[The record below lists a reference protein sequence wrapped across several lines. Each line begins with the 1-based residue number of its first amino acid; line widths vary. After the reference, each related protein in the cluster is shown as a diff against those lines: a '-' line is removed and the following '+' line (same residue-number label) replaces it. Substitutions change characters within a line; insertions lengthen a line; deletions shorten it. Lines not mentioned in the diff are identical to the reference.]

1 MTLPTA
7 MLFDLDGT
15 ILDDGDRRTVLLE
28 VATEQRA
35 LLGSHDPARV
45 ANRLEDAF
53 AAFWSDPTRH
63 RIARFGLAEAR
74 LGVVTEVFVDLDLQP
89 DAARAF
95 SETFNERRAQATT
108 LFLGA
113 RDTLVS
119 IRAQGVRLALVTN
132 GPSDTQRAKI
142 ERFTLADLFDHIQ
155 IEGEC
160 GFGKPEDQAYHHALA
175 ILGVRAQ
182 ETWMIGDHLEWEV
195 AAPQRHGIYAVWHD
209 PYARGLPAGTAV
221 RPDRIIT
228 RFADLLG

>member
-95 SETFNERRAQATT
+95 SETFNKRRAQATT

-113 RDTLVS
+113 RDTNPNNATAPSKLGEATPRYFLNPS
-119 IRAQGVRLALVTN
+119 RLSNAL
-132 GPSDTQRAKI
+132 
-142 ERFTLADLFDHIQ
+142 
-155 IEGEC
+155 
-160 GFGKPEDQAYHHALA
+160 
-175 ILGVRAQ
+175 
-182 ETWMIGDHLEWEV
+182 
-195 AAPQRHGIYAVWHD
+195 
-209 PYARGLPAGTAV
+209 
-221 RPDRIIT
+221 
-228 RFADLLG
+228 